1 MSIKDKILEEYEKG
15 NIVIND
21 IEGLQTMPIDK
32 FIEQPTDG
40 MLYDLNRCE
49 EVVLTDVGKNER
61 WVNDYAVSKVIRRLK
76 NRIAEL
82 EEIIEEAC
90 VE

>member
-1 MSIKDKILEEYEKG
+1 MSIKDEIFEEYGKG
-15 NIVIND
+15 NIVINGL
-21 IEGLQTMPIDK
+21 EGLQIMPIDK

-40 MLYDLNRCE
+40 MLYDLNRGE
-49 EVVLTDVGKNER
+49 EVVLSFVNEHEK
-61 WVNDYAVSKVIRRLK
+61 WINDYAVAKVIRRLK